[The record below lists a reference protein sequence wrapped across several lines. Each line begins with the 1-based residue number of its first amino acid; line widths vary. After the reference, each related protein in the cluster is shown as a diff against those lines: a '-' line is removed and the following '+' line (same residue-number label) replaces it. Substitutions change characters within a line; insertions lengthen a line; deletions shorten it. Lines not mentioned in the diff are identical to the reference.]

1 VQFVSDRKKMGAF
14 AITRPVAILSWIV
27 AAIILI
33 LNFKLLADT
42 LMGTS

>member
-1 VQFVSDRKKMGAF
+1 MGAF
-14 AITRPVAILSWIV
+14 TITRPVAAHSWIV

-42 LMGTS
+42 LFAAQTKLSL